1 MKIHVNPEDCKF
13 IVKPEDRKVICIYYT
28 RKLLAFDYMFYN
40 FDSIWC
46 TGASDEMKKMNSYY
60 SGIAT
65 CAPEDEWDEALG
77 RKIAFYKMKK
87 KFYTAFFKRIN
98 KYFEY
103 MDKALDKAAMQCN
116 QMGNKWEMEIADLEA
131 KIEEKLKG

>member
-28 RKLLAFDYMFYN
+28 DSSLIPKYMFYN
-40 FDSIWC
+40 FESICNWDVI
-46 TGASDEMKKMNSYY
+46 DEIKEMNSYY
-60 SGIAT
+60 SGIAS

-77 RKIAFYKMKK
+77 RKIAFCKMKK
-87 KFYTAFFKRIN
+87 KFYAAFFKRIN

-131 KIEEKLKG
+131 KIEEKLNR